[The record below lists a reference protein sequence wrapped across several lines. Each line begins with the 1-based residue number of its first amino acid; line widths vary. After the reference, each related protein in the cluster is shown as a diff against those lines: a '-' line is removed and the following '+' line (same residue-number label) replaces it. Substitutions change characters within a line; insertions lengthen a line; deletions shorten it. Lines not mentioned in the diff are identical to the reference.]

1 MRTMSV
7 CQSIRLV
14 DINKIQQE
22 INANDGDSHD
32 ITSNNVASTITEW
45 RIFKQLRWMQNLHQ

>member
-1 MRTMSV
+1 MSV